1 MTSSFSVFVVF
12 TNAIFA
18 FLLIHIHQV
27 AATQILAS
35 VGVVPDYYMGH
46 SLGETAAGHARGLQ
60 SEKETILIAYVRA
73 KLSGGIKAGGAI
85 LKTPQDRSQEPNFPS
100 QLCVSKGNFYYEF
113 ASPQAATAAAGPS
126 DQVFDLNGQMVAVG
140 LPAAEIQAAI
150 VELNLKETCVACFN
164 GPAGQTVSG
173 AAVEVALLKAKLA
186 SVHGESLFWREV
198 DTDGVAYHAP
208 HLNCYF
214 DYLTGEFERI
224 LGDGSASAGAKARPL
239 DQGWCTTSTP
249 MPAYNS
255 EDFLTHQKPMLDAEF
270 HARNIVSPVYFQQ
283 AIESLPPGTLVVE
296 VGSSQSLLGQVK
308 RVRADIG
315 LTGLVKRL
323 EPTTETLLVH
333 PLLAKAALWEAGYS
347 PATTVAAAASAAA
360 ASSAIKG
367 KNDAPQ
373 PLVAYAGAELGDD
386 PLIPAPIKKSH
397 SFEKAKPPA
406 VPPAPGAFPTA
417 LVELPRPPFEERWP
431 AGLWEHD
438 REQRV
443 FTHLD
448 FELKIPNE
456 GGDDAEGMGGATAV
470 AYDLAGADAF
480 LMDHRVNGRALFP
493 ATGHLYTMWHA
504 KGLAQGLKL
513 RDFEVLTAVVLD
525 PANAPTLTFGVAEM
539 GNTLAVLYQGAVV
552 ARATFEVLGE
562 ATPENA
568 ACAPRPELELEGS
581 SDTVEG
587 RLWVPRGQLYNH
599 FKRYVGGLMSCCCCC
614 CCSRL
619 VVVVFFQTVMRLFY

>member
-1 MTSSFSVFVVF
+1 M
-12 TNAIFA
+12 
-18 FLLIHIHQV
+18 

-85 LKTPQDRSQEPNFPS
+85 LKTPQDRSQEANFPS
-100 QLCVSKGNFYYEF
+100 QLCVSKGYIYYEF
-113 ASPQAATAAAGPS
+113 ASPEAATQAAGPS
-126 DQVFDLNGQMVAVG
+126 DQVFDLNGLMVAVG

-173 AAVEVALLKAKLA
+173 AAVEVAQLKAKLA

-224 LGDGSASAGAKARPL
+224 LGGGHDGKEARPL

-249 MPAYNS
+249 MPAYGS
-255 EDFLTHQKPMLDAEF
+255 EDAATHQKPMLDAEF

-347 PATTVAAAASAAA
+347 PATSVAEAAAAAA
-360 ASSAIKG
+360 ASSSTPIKG
-367 KNDAPQ
+367 KADAPQ

-386 PLIPAPIKKSH
+386 PLIPQPIKKSH

-406 VPPAPGAFPTA
+406 APPASSAAGAGA
-417 LVELPRPPFEERWP
+417 GLLELPRPPFEERWP
-431 AGLWEHD
+431 AGLWEHN

-448 FELKIPNE
+448 FELKIPSE
-456 GGDDAEGMGGATAV
+456 GGDDAEGLGGATMV

-480 LMDHRVNGRALFP
+480 LMDHKVNGRALFP

-504 KGLAQGLKL
+504 KGLTQGLKL

-525 PANAPTLTFGVAEM
+525 PANAPSLTFGVAEM
-539 GNTLAVLYQGAVV
+539 GNTVAVLYQGAVV

-568 ACAPRPELELEGS
+568 ACAPRPEMQLEGG
-581 SDTVEG
+581 TVEG
-587 RLWVPRGQLYNH
+587 RLWVQRGQLYNH
-599 FKRYVGGLMSCCCCC
+599 FKRCVGM
-614 CCSRL
+614 
-619 VVVVFFQTVMRLFY
+619 VVALNYSQCGSFHVFFLSFVLKLASLC